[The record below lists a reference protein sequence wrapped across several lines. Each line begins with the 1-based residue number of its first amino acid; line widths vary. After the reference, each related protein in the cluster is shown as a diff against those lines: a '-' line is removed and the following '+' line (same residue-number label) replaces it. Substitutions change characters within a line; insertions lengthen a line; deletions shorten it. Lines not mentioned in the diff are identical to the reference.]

1 MKQITILSGKGGT
14 GKTTIT
20 ASFAALSKNK
30 VLADCDVDAPNLHL
44 LLKPKVIEKQEF
56 KGLKLAVIDETECIQ
71 CGKCEES
78 CRFDAIKEFQVDPI
92 LCEGC
97 AVCAYVC
104 PVEAIEMMERISG
117 YAFISD
123 TRYGPMAHARLNP
136 GEENSGKLVTL
147 VRNNAKRIAEKKGL
161 NLIINDGPPGI
172 GCPVI
177 ASISGIDLGLVIVEP
192 TLSGIHDLER
202 AVGLL
207 DHFQVQA
214 LVCINKYD
222 INMKNTLEIAEF
234 CRSRNLEL
242 VGKIPFD
249 PVVTEAMA
257 QGEPVVAY
265 SPDSTASK
273 SITEVWKRVNTYL
286 NL

>member
-117 YAFISD
+117 YAFISN
-123 TRYGPMAHARLNP
+123 TRYGLMAHARLNP